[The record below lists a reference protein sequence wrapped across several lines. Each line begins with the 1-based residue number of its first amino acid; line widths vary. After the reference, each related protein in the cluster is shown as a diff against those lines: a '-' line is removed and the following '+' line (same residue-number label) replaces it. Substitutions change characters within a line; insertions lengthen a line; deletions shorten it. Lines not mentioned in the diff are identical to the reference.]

1 MRKLIIFFETEK
13 GKRVKNAIVG
23 AGASVVL
30 LGALFKIMHWPGAGL
45 MLTIGMI
52 TEAFIFF
59 FQGVI
64 LPPHKDYY
72 WEKIFPGLD
81 ISPEVEEAM
90 ALKEGGEEVE
100 EAKPLATPSTSPSTS
115 LANLSSILSGASI
128 PPETM
133 EKLESAIEKLQATL
147 SRLTNLGDAA
157 IATEEYTK
165 NVQAAAKALAE
176 MKAAYEK
183 AATVADELAQT
194 ADSTT
199 EFRQSMQLSAEKLR
213 ALNEAFEQEI
223 REVQTLVDASSQYA
237 DAARAAAEAVSE
249 MSNSTVSI
257 AEDLKE
263 IERDVKAS
271 AEHTGALST
280 LYQEAG
286 SVASDLEAIAEAT
299 KQYKEGMKE
308 LAANVKKL
316 SKVYGNMV
324 SALNVQE

>member
-1 MRKLIIFFETEK
+1 MRKLVIFFETDK

-30 LGALFKIMHWPGAGL
+30 LGALFKIMHWPGAGI
-45 MLTIGMI
+45 MLTVGML

-72 WEKIFPGLD
+72 WEKVFPGLD
-81 ISPEVEEAM
+81 VSPEVEEAM

-100 EAKPLATPSTSPSTS
+100 EAKPVTAHATSTSIT
-115 LANLSSILSGASI
+115 NLSSLLSGAAI

-133 EKLESAIEKLQATL
+133 EKLENAIEKLQSTL
-147 SRLTNLGDAA
+147 SRLTDLGDAA

-165 NVQAAAKALAE
+165 NVQEAAKALAE
-176 MKAAYEK
+176 MKSAYEK

-194 ADSTT
+194 ADSTS
-199 EFRQSMQLSAEKLR
+199 EFRQNMQLSAEKLR

-237 DAARAAAEAVSE
+237 DAARAAADAVTQ
-249 MSNSTVSI
+249 MSSSTVSI

-263 IERDVKAS
+263 IEKDVKTS
-271 AEHTGALST
+271 AEHSGALST

-299 KQYKEGMKE
+299 RQYKEGMQQ
-308 LAANVKKL
+308 LASNVKKL

>member
-1 MRKLIIFFETEK
+1 MRKVVIFFETDR
-13 GKRVKNAIVG
+13 GKRLKNAIIGGG
-23 AGASVVL
+23 AALVI
-30 LGALFKIMHWPGAGL
+30 LGALFKILHWPGAKEML
-45 MLTIGMI
+45 MAGMI
-52 TEAFIFF
+52 TEALIFF

-81 ISPEVEEAM
+81 VSPEVEEAM
-90 ALKEGGEEVE
+90 ALKEAGEDVE
-100 EAKPLATPSTSPSTS
+100 EAKPAATHSTSTSTS
-115 LANLSSILSGASI
+115 ITNLSSILSGAAI

-133 EKLESAIEKLQATL
+133 EKLENAIEKLQTTL
-147 SRLTNLGDAA
+147 SRLTDLGDAA

-165 NVQAAAKALAE
+165 NVQEAAKALAE
-176 MKAAYEK
+176 MKTAYEK

-237 DAARAAAEAVSE
+237 DAARAAAEAVAQ
-249 MSNSTVSI
+249 MSTSTVSI

-263 IERDVKAS
+263 IEKDVKVS
-271 AEHTGALST
+271 AEHSGALST

-299 KQYKEGMKE
+299 RQYKEGMKE

-324 SALNVQE
+324 SALNIQE